1 MSEVDRLI
9 ADAQATWVAVSEAE
23 AAGLLRDIEA
33 KEHESELLM
42 NNSVIR
48 AAFAD
53 MLAPGF
59 YYRVMEGG
67 VFMTGFDKR

>member
-1 MSEVDRLI
+1 MSETDRLI
-9 ADAQATWVAVSEAE
+9 ADAKATWDAVSEAE
-23 AAGLLRDIEA
+23 AAGLLRDIGA

-42 NNSVIR
+42 NNAVVR
-48 AAFAD
+48 AAFANL
-53 MLAPGF
+53 LAPGF